1 MFGIILK
8 NLLGYDLLIIILAVF
23 AGFFLY
29 PKATKA
35 SEALKDHLQ
44 PTLYIPIDVLL
55 NQFISNNKKEI
66 DLHGIK
72 KLKDAEAKY
81 VNMLLT
87 IISVFPLM
95 GILGTIISLLGMVN
109 LGSEEVLI
117 NFTTALTSTF
127 WGLVFAIG
135 FKGLTSMLM
144 AQNEQNIENFELLI
158 KRVDMM
164 NSTGDAHEKA

>member
-1 MFGIILK
+1 MIGIILK
-8 NLLGYDLLIIILAVF
+8 NLLGYDILILMLAGF
-23 AGFFLY
+23 AGFYVY
-29 PKATKA
+29 PKSVKA
-35 SEALKDHLQ
+35 SDALREQLQ

-55 NQFISNNKKEI
+55 QQFVRNDKKEI
-66 DLHGIK
+66 DLHLIK
-72 KLKDAEAKY
+72 RLKDSEAQL

-87 IISVFPLM
+87 IISVFPLL

-127 WGLVFAIG
+127 WGLVFAIA
-135 FKGLTSMLM
+135 FKGLSSMLV
-144 AQNEQNIENFELLI
+144 AQNEQNAENFELLI

-164 NSTGDAHEKA
+164 NSTGDGHEKT

>member
-1 MFGIILK
+1 MIGIILK
-8 NLLGYDLLIIILAVF
+8 NLLGYDGLILILAAF
-23 AGFFLY
+23 AGFYVY
-29 PKATKA
+29 PQAVKA
-35 SEALKDHLQ
+35 SDALKEQLQ
-44 PTLYIPIDVLL
+44 PTLYIPIDILL
-55 NQFISNNKKEI
+55 QQFVNNDKKRI
-66 DLHGIK
+66 DLHQIK
-72 KLKDAEAKY
+72 KLKDSEAKS
-81 VNMLLT
+81 VNVLLT

-135 FKGLTSMLM
+135 FKGLTSMLVV
-144 AQNEQNIENFELLI
+144 QNEQNFENFELLI

-164 NSTGDAHEKA
+164 NSAGDGHEKT

>member
-1 MFGIILK
+1 MIGIIFK
-8 NLLGYDLLIIILAVF
+8 NLLGYDLLILILAAF
-23 AGFFLY
+23 AGFFVY
-29 PKATKA
+29 PRAVKA
-35 SEALKDHLQ
+35 SEALKEHLQ

-55 NQFISNNKKEI
+55 RQFQTNNRKEI
-66 DLHGIK
+66 DLHRIK
-72 KLKDAEAKY
+72 RLMDEEAKF
-81 VNMLLT
+81 VNMLMT

-95 GILGTIISLLGMVN
+95 GILGTIICLLGMVN

-135 FKGLTSMLM
+135 FKGMTSMLL
-144 AQNEQNIENFELLI
+144 AQNELNAENFELLI

-164 NSTGDAHEKA
+164 NSSGGKHEEA

>member
-1 MFGIILK
+1 MIGIIFR
-8 NLLGYDLLIIILAVF
+8 NLLGYDLLILLLAAF
-23 AGFFLY
+23 AGFFVY
-29 PKATKA
+29 PRAVKA
-35 SEALKDHLQ
+35 SDTLKGHLQ

-55 NQFISNNKKEI
+55 RQFQTNNREEI
-66 DLHGIK
+66 DLHRIK
-72 KLKDAEAKY
+72 KLKDEEAKF
-81 VNMLLT
+81 VNMLMT

-135 FKGLTSMLM
+135 FKGMTTMLL
-144 AQNEQNIENFELLI
+144 AQNELNAENFELLI

-164 NSTGDAHEKA
+164 NSSGGHYEEA